1 MTILI
6 QQNRNISLYKT
17 AIILFLVTL
26 LLASGFSAISQNI
39 KNDSTKINSKSK
51 EIVAHSA
58 RKATIYSAVLPGL
71 GQIYNRKYWKVPIVY
86 GGFAT
91 LGYFINFNN
100 ETYSNYKRAYSD
112 IIDDNPF
119 TNSHLELKNVPAIF
133 FKPEK
138 LSQFTEQLRIAKDG
152 WRRNRDFVVI
162 GTVVFYAVNIIDAS
176 VDAHFFNFD
185 ISDDLSFNWTPAPI
199 MCMNNKAVGFHCV
212 INF

>member
-1 MTILI
+1 MIH
-6 QQNRNISLYKT
+6 QSKNIKVRFI
-17 AIILFLVTL
+17 AFILFLLTL
-26 LLASGFSAISQNI
+26 LSASGFSAISQNV
-39 KNDSTKINSKSK
+39 KTDSIQPPVKQDELTN
-51 EIVAHSA
+51 HSP

-71 GQIYNRKYWKVPIVY
+71 GQIYNKKYWKVPIVY

-100 ETYSNYKRAYSD
+100 ETYSTYKRAYSD
-112 IIDDNPF
+112 IIDNNPF
-119 TNSHLELKNVPAIF
+119 TNYHLELENVPAIF

-138 LSQFTEQLRIAKDG
+138 LTQYTEQLRIAKDG

-176 VDAHFFNFD
+176 VDAHFFNFN
-185 ISDDLSFNWTPAPI
+185 ISDDLSFNWTPAPL
-199 MCMNNKAVGFHCV
+199 MCMNTKAVGFQCV